1 MFTVLFLMYKSG
13 ILYLNQTFERGKQM
27 NKIKDFFKKSGKE
40 GKVALTAVGVVG
52 ATTVGAHAS
61 SSDIVKNLLSYVFGI
76 FFWIGVVLL
85 AWGIGQ
91 LVLAFKNEDGDSKS
105 RAIMLIVASI
115 VLMGIGPIFNGLS
128 IAGATGIATKSD
140 F

>member
-1 MFTVLFLMYKSG
+1 
-13 ILYLNQTFERGKQM
+13 M

-40 GKVALTAVGVVG
+40 GKIAI
-52 ATTVGAHAS
+52 ATTGTVATTSVAAFASGGGASGAKS
-61 SSDIVKNLLSYVFGI
+61 IIGGLLGYVFGI
-76 FFWIGVVLL
+76 FFYIGVVLL

-115 VLMGIGPIFNGLS
+115 VLMGISGIFNGLNL
-128 IAGATGIATKSD
+128 GVQGNLQTN

>member
-1 MFTVLFLMYKSG
+1 
-13 ILYLNQTFERGKQM
+13 M

-52 ATTVGAHAS
+52 ATTVGAHAATS
-61 SSDIVKNLLSYVFGI
+61 SEIVKNLLGYVFGI

-115 VLMGIGPIFNGLS
+115 VLMGIGPIFNGLN
-128 IAGATGIATKSD
+128 IAGVSGIQTKSD